1 MSNLVII
8 LFSVGFFL
16 GCATSCIIIYICCG
30 EPQKHIRDDSL
41 YMIARRARSNEI
53 ELDSPVQTRV
63 VVRPSAPPQAAVY
76 NIEEGENVND

>member
-1 MSNLVII
+1 
-8 LFSVGFFL
+8 
-16 GCATSCIIIYICCG
+16 
-30 EPQKHIRDDSL
+30 
-41 YMIARRARSNEI
+41 MIARRARSNEI